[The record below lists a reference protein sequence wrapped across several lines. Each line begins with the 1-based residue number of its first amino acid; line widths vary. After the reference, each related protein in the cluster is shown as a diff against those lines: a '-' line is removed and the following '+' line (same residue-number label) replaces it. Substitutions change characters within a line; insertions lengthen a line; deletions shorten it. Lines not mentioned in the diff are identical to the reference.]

1 MNTLIDE
8 VAIPKSRWPVWFSL
22 CLLLVLSIGLEVV
35 GFDNIKGLF
44 KPSSPVELAEQA
56 MIKGN
61 EQQRLDALALIKK
74 DRLQVNVEILKKAF
88 SSDSSLRV
96 RQLALEILVYRMER
110 RAAKKFLEQV
120 LPMESDP
127 KILQMINYKI
137 QKLSEEI
144 SWLYKE

>member
-1 MNTLIDE
+1 MSIVKNEFT
-8 VAIPKSRWPVWFSL
+8 VSKSRWPVWLSL
-22 CLLLVLSIGLEVV
+22 CLVLALSIGVV
-35 GFDNIKGLF
+35 VVEFDNIKGFF

-74 DRLQVNVEILKKAF
+74 DRLQVNVKILKKVF
-88 SSDSSLRV
+88 SSDSNLRV